1 MQGRYKS
8 KRAEVFSALMRGKS
22 AKEASIEAGMTKN
35 HAHRIAAKSG
45 LRLRYLL
52 PQEWDNV
59 LLARSATLTGRVRL
73 TRKPTVTPATLRSV
87 TTNV

>member
-8 KRAEVFSALMRGKS
+8 KRAEVLAALMRGKS
-22 AKEASIEAGMTKN
+22 AKEASIEAGMTRN

-52 PQEWDNV
+52 PDEWENV
-59 LLARSATLTGRVRL
+59 LLARSAVLAGRVQL
-73 TRKPTVTPATLRSV
+73 TTKARVTP
-87 TTNV
+87 